1 MCFLKTTFQLTSNEE
16 EWIIKEQEFDD
27 RWNIPNCIG
36 AMDGT
41 HISLKNQ
48 GTQGHI
54 TLTIKEHLGLHFQPW
69 QKQPINFY
77 TSKFAAMVQSVM
89 KVYFGTHLC
98 QQP

>member
-1 MCFLKTTFQLTSNEE
+1 MDYK
-16 EWIIKEQEFDD
+16 KEQEFDD

-36 AMDGT
+36 AMDGA

-69 QKQPINFY
+69 
-77 TSKFAAMVQSVM
+77 
-89 KVYFGTHLC
+89 
-98 QQP
+98 